1 MTASWLFL
9 VEPAGP
15 GRCRVI
21 SRYRCGTSDDILSRL
36 QFGPAIVEPVSFA
49 MDRRMLI
56 GIKQRAEGA
65 RKAPAGTL
73 PTDYHLIALRGLC
86 VTRGRD
92 TGLHGGTRG

>member
-15 GRCRVI
+15 A
-21 SRYRCGTSDDILSRL
+21 RYRCDTSGDLLSPP

-56 GIKQRAEGA
+56 GIKQRAERAQEAPLAAA
-65 RKAPAGTL
+65 RRAAGS
-73 PTDYHLIALRGLC
+73 P
-86 VTRGRD
+86 
-92 TGLHGGTRG
+92 

>member
-9 VEPAGP
+9 VDPTGP

-21 SRYRCGTSDDILSRL
+21 SRYRCGTSGDLASRL

-56 GIKQRAEGA
+56 GIKQRAERV
-65 RKAPAGTL
+65 RKASAE
-73 PTDYHLIALRGLC
+73 AR
-86 VTRGRD
+86 
-92 TGLHGGTRG
+92 